1 MRKHGMHAI
10 KSSGISGRLY
20 TTTASPRWQLKFYH
34 PGIRKRQRV
43 SLGTESLELA
53 KVKAKAILDDIATK
67 GVAALKDHAMRAT
80 ALPVGKAIDHYLK
93 VSKIASRQANVNC
106 LLIVLRTALGGDN
119 DAVRAKPLSVISP
132 ALVAKYKENFEGS
145 PYSVRTNLA
154 SARAIFAHPLEWEGF
169 ELPENIAKFAAA
181 TKGMKAPV
189 STFVRISPE
198 VLGKM
203 DASSKAIG
211 GPTRRAYLLTRYLGM
226 TPKEV
231 AYCRKSWIEDRGDR
245 HVMVVV
251 ERPDEELT
259 LKTGHKRG
267 RVMSVPTWM
276 VPELLAAEDFM
287 VTGRSVG
294 MRTKFMDRN
303 FNLWVREFLPDRR
316 SAAYELR
323 RQAGS
328 DMLNAT
334 GKISLVQHMLGHS
347 SPQTTARFYAVYDRE
362 VDVAAVWDQQ

>member
-1 MRKHGMHAI
+1 MHVV

-20 TTTASPRWQLKFYH
+20 TTAKSPRWQLKFYH
-34 PGIRKRQRV
+34 PGVRRRQRV
-43 SLGTESLELA
+43 SLGTTSLELA
-53 KVKAKAILDDIATK
+53 KTKAKAILDQTVTK
-67 GVAALKDHAMRAT
+67 GITVLKDHAMRAT

-169 ELPENIAKFAAA
+169 ELPENVAKFAAA
-181 TKGMKAPV
+181 TKGMRAPV
-189 STFVRISPE
+189 STFVRIAPE
-198 VLGKM
+198 ILGKM
-203 DASSKAIG
+203 DKSSRAIG

>member
-1 MRKHGMHAI
+1 MHVV
-10 KSSGISGRLY
+10 KSSGLTGRLY
-20 TTTASPRWQLKFYH
+20 TTAKSPRWQLKFYH
-34 PGIRKRQRV
+34 PGIRKRQRI
-43 SLGTESLELA
+43 SLGTTSLELA
-53 KVKAKAILDDIATK
+53 KTKAKAILDQTVSK
-67 GVAALKDHAMRAT
+67 GITVLKDHAMRAT
-80 ALPVGKAIDHYLK
+80 AAPVGKAIDHYLK
-93 VSKIASRQANVNC
+93 VSKIASRHANVNC

-132 ALVAKYKENFEGS
+132 ALVAKYKEKFEGS

-189 STFVRISPE
+189 STFIRIPPE
-198 VLGKM
+198 TLEKM
-203 DASSKAIG
+203 ETSSKAIG

-245 HVMVVV
+245 HVIVVV
-251 ERPDEELT
+251 ERPNEELT

-267 RVMSVPTWM
+267 RVMALPTWM

-287 VTGRSVG
+287 VTGRTVG

-334 GKISLVQHMLGHS
+334 GKISVVQHMLGHS

-362 VDVAAVWDQQ
+362 VDVAAVWDK